1 MKLKKWLVSILLISS
16 LWITTAYSAQA
27 ETGSS
32 IHNESIYDLYV
43 DRYFNSTVANDYNVD
58 IKDHLAFAGGDFI
71 GIIDKMDHTR
81 DMGFTII
88 SIGPVF
94 STESYDGKAV
104 LNFNE
109 VEKQFGT
116 SEEFEKL
123 IKTTHDKEMKLMIEF
138 PLNNY
143 SANHAWA
150 SEADKQDW
158 ITSTDNG
165 KLTLDLKNEEVQA
178 ALKESIVEFAT
189 KYKFDGVKLSELE
202 GAPTDFLN
210 ELIEALKEVRD
221 PMYII
226 ALEESE
232 ADFDVNYSEQRM
244 IDFRD
249 AFKNTDY
256 PSEVIGATDFND
268 LLMIDSLTSERF
280 TYHSALENMFPP
292 TRIRTAIGTML
303 TLPGVPYMTYGTEIA
318 MNGQIPEESHQIMN
332 FRVDEELIEYIK
344 DINSI
349 RAKSDTIRSGD
360 TELLKN
366 ENGYV
371 VYKRSSDDETFIIV
385 INNTSATQRIDLSSD
400 IVGED
405 KELRGLFE
413 SDIVRH
419 SDDGSYRLVIDREI
433 VEVFQVTER
442 KGLNTAYIVAMGISY
457 LLFIVFLVVV
467 WKKGKQRRRDDD
479 RKKAK

>member
-1 MKLKKWLVSILLISS
+1 
-16 LWITTAYSAQA
+16 
-27 ETGSS
+27 
-32 IHNESIYDLYV
+32 
-43 DRYFNSTVANDYNVD
+43 
-58 IKDHLAFAGGDFI
+58 
-71 GIIDKMDHTR
+71 MDHIR

-371 VYKRSSDDETFIIV
+371 VYKRSSNDETFIIV

-405 KELRGLFE
+405 KELKGLFE
-413 SDIVRH
+413 SDIVRP
-419 SDDGSYRLVIDREI
+419 SDNGSYRLVIDREI

>member
-1 MKLKKWLVSILLISS
+1 
-16 LWITTAYSAQA
+16 
-27 ETGSS
+27 
-32 IHNESIYDLYV
+32 
-43 DRYFNSTVANDYNVD
+43 
-58 IKDHLAFAGGDFI
+58 
-71 GIIDKMDHTR
+71 MDHIR

-116 SEEFEKL
+116 SKEFEKL

-371 VYKRSSDDETFIIV
+371 VYKRSSNDETFIIV

-405 KELRGLFE
+405 KELKGLFE
-413 SDIVRH
+413 SDIVRP
-419 SDDGSYRLVIDREI
+419 SDNGSYRLVIDREI

>member
-71 GIIDKMDHTR
+71 GIIDKMDHIR

-138 PLNNY
+138 PFNNY

-413 SDIVRH
+413 SDIVRP

>member
-71 GIIDKMDHTR
+71 GIINKMDHIR

-226 ALEESE
+226 ALEESK

-413 SDIVRH
+413 SDIVRP

>member
-71 GIIDKMDHTR
+71 GIIDKMDHIR

-165 KLTLDLKNEEVQA
+165 KLTLDLKSEEVQA

-413 SDIVRH
+413 SDIVRP

>member
-71 GIIDKMDHTR
+71 GIIDKMDHIR

-413 SDIVRH
+413 SDIVRP

-433 VEVFQVTER
+433 VEVFQITER

>member
-71 GIIDKMDHTR
+71 GIIDKMDHIR

-256 PSEVIGATDFND
+256 PSEVIGTTDFND

-371 VYKRSSDDETFIIV
+371 VYKRSSNDETFIIV

-413 SDIVRH
+413 SDIVRP

>member
-71 GIIDKMDHTR
+71 GIIDKMDHIR

-280 TYHSALENMFPP
+280 TYYSALENMFPP

-349 RAKSDTIRSGD
+349 RAKSDTIRSGE

-371 VYKRSSDDETFIIV
+371 VYKRSSNDETFIIV

-413 SDIVRH
+413 SDIVRP

>member
-32 IHNESIYDLYV
+32 IHNESVYDLYV

-71 GIIDKMDHTR
+71 GIIDKMDHIR

-150 SEADKQDW
+150 SEADKLDW

-371 VYKRSSDDETFIIV
+371 VYKRSSNDETFIIV

-405 KELRGLFE
+405 KELKGLFE
-413 SDIVRH
+413 SDIVRP

>member
-71 GIIDKMDHTR
+71 GIIDKMDHIR

-371 VYKRSSDDETFIIV
+371 VYKRSSNDETFIIV

-405 KELRGLFE
+405 KELKGLFE
-413 SDIVRH
+413 SDIVRP
-419 SDDGSYRLVIDREI
+419 SDNGSYRLVIDREI